1 MYWESVRQG
10 GGTPTLES
18 FLYVEKMEAFLELM
32 KVHTL
37 HIHGAIAGG
46 ASELLAE
53 HVIKATH
60 SLHHQNEWHLKYST
74 MATYVNDVR
83 YEVQYLASKD
93 ENHEELP
100 MSHCL
105 ANMSA
110 RYRRQSHRAK
120 SEKSRQ
126 IMASQQQWI
135 DWYVFQHPPH

>member
-1 MYWESVRQG
+1 MYWESVSQG

-18 FLYVEKMEAFLELM
+18 FLDVENMEAILELM

-37 HIHGAIAGG
+37 HIHSAIAGG
-46 ASELLAE
+46 ASEPLTE

-60 SLHHQNEWHLKYST
+60 SLHHLNEWQLKYSP
-74 MATYVNDVR
+74 MATYINDVR
-83 YEVQYLASKD
+83 YVVQYLASKD

-110 RYRRQSHRAK
+110 RYR
-120 SEKSRQ
+120 
-126 IMASQQQWI
+126 
-135 DWYVFQHPPH
+135 